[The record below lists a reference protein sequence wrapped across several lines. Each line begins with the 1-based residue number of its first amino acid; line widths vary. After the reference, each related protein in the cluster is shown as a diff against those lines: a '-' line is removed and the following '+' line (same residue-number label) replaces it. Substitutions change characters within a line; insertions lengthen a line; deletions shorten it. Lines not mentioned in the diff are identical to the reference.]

1 MRRLNFIIKKG
12 VYCTWCADLMRRT
25 LKNKFHIEKVEFDMP
40 QSEVKM
46 LSENNLQPSRIIAY
60 LRKRGFYLS
69 EQYH

>member
-1 MRRLNFIIKKG
+1 
-12 VYCTWCADLMRRT
+12 MRRT